1 LISFIVSLGSIFLGT
16 FSASSSRIADSLISR
31 SAWTDRYEMVMEEWR
46 QLLNREGI
54 SPGLSQPSA
63 ERVPSRVQNTVSS
76 QIQRIADHAEL
87 F

>member
-1 LISFIVSLGSIFLGT
+1 
-16 FSASSSRIADSLISR
+16 
-31 SAWTDRYEMVMEEWR
+31 MEEWR